1 MKLKDYF
8 LNELENSND
17 YFNQDGTQED
27 GTGFCDVVEQDHR
40 LQLRDFAV
48 STQFKIVQ
56 QQIKE
61 RGKVKGSTCC

>member
-1 MKLKDYF
+1 MKLKNYF

-17 YFNQDGTQED
+17 YFNQDGTQKNE
-27 GTGFCDVVEQDHR
+27 TGFCDVVEQDHR

-56 QQIKE
+56 QQIKKN
-61 RGKVKGSTCC
+61 GQIKGSACC

>member
-17 YFNQDGTQED
+17 YFNQNGNQENLDGFN
-27 GTGFCDVVEQDHR
+27 GVVEQNN
-40 LQLRDFAV
+40 QLRLRNFAV

-61 RGKVKGSTCC
+61 RGQIKGSTCC

>member
-1 MKLKDYF
+1 MRIKDYF

-27 GTGFCDVVEQDHR
+27 ETGFCDVVEQDNR
-40 LQLRDFAV
+40 LQLRDFALR
-48 STQFKIVQ
+48 TQFAIVQ

-61 RGKVKGSTCC
+61 RSEVKGSACC